1 MSLTTYVNLL
11 HVLKMPMFLHLHKQY
26 LNKGCR
32 KVINFIVQLD
42 FTTELKRVDDTI
54 KNANNSLIG

>member
-1 MSLTTYVNLL
+1 
-11 HVLKMPMFLHLHKQY
+11 MPMFLHLHKQY

>member
-1 MSLTTYVNLL
+1 MAIYLNLL
-11 HVLKMPMFLHLHKQY
+11 HVLKMPMFLHLHKQH

-32 KVINFIVQLD
+32 KVMNFIVQLD

-54 KNANNSLIG
+54 KNVNNSLIG